1 MRGFA
6 LPLFSHIFL
15 KREQPAPIVLCF
27 WRIFRKKNSIVYPVF
42 LPLFCTTSQ
51 SSKSTQMGVS
61 DPSFKVP
68 EKIKQGSEPLF
79 MTTAV

>member
-27 WRIFRKKNSIVYPVF
+27 WRILQEEKFHSLSCISSS
-42 LPLFCTTSQ
+42 LLHQ